1 MQAFM
6 RRALL
11 ARRGRARLTLSAAF
25 LFFLLYSAPHRV
37 HHLFEELGVSRKT
50 SDDAATGT
58 APQGHREQ
66 NSEHDNRGPEHD
78 HNSRGSAKADCTVQ
92 VVAQNFHVAP
102 EQAIEIDYRELESQ
116 TQPAVTLSWHYYFS
130 SSPFSQRAPPGA

>member
-6 RRALL
+6 RQALL
-11 ARRGRARLTLSAAF
+11 ARRGRARLTLAAAF

-50 SDDAATGT
+50 SDDAAKAT
-58 APQGHREQ
+58 APHDRPER
-66 NSEHDNRGPEHD
+66 NAEHDNPGHEHD

-92 VVAQNFHVAP
+92 AVAQNFHVAP
-102 EQAIEIDYRELESQ
+102 EQAIVIGYRELESQ
-116 TQPAVTLSWHYYFS
+116 TRPAVTLSWHYHFS
-130 SSPFSQRAPPGA
+130 PSPFSQRAPPGA